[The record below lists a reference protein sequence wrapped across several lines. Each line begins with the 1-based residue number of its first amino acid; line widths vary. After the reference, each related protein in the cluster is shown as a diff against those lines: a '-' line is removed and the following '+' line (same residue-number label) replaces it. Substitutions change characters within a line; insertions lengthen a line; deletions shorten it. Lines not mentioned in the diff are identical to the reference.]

1 MLAPGRPRRTKS
13 KFRLLCLGSDVKLVA
28 AVQQALTPLDYQ
40 VVACAD
46 RESAVL
52 FLRSEIPYDLLL
64 IDFEWRG
71 KDGIKLARLARSQRH
86 RRRMPKIL
94 VASIGLGS
102 ELETFAR
109 NAGVKECVMK
119 SPDAAEVVEVIR
131 RLVEKR
137 KWK

>member
-1 MLAPGRPRRTKS
+1 MLAPGRPRRTES
-13 KFRLLCLGSDVKLVA
+13 KYRLLYLGTDVKLMA

-40 VVACAD
+40 MVACSD

-52 FLRSEIPYDLLL
+52 FLKSEIPYDLLL
-64 IDFEWRG
+64 IDFEWLG
-71 KDGIKLARLARSQRH
+71 KDGLKLARLARSQRH

-94 VASIGLGS
+94 VASIKLGS

-109 NAGVKECVMK
+109 NAGVKECVLK

-131 RLVEKR
+131 RLVERR
-137 KWK
+137 KGK

>member
-1 MLAPGRPRRTKS
+1 MWAPGRPRRTES
-13 KFRLLCLGSDVKLVA
+13 KFRLLYLGTDVKLMA
-28 AVQQALTPLDYQ
+28 AVQQVLTPLDYQ
-40 VVACAD
+40 VVACSD
-46 RESAVL
+46 RESAIL

-86 RRRMPKIL
+86 RKRMPRIL
-94 VASIGLGS
+94 AASIKLGS
-102 ELETFAR
+102 EMETFAR

-119 SPDAAEVVEVIR
+119 TPDAAGVIEVIR

-137 KWK
+137 KR

>member
-1 MLAPGRPRRTKS
+1 MLAPGRPRRTES
-13 KFRLLCLGSDVKLVA
+13 KFRLLYLGTDVKLIA
-28 AVQQALTPLDYQ
+28 AVQQVLTPPDYQ
-40 VVACAD
+40 VVACSD
-46 RESAVL
+46 RESAIL

-86 RRRMPKIL
+86 RKRMPRTL
-94 VASIGLGS
+94 VASIKLGS

-119 SPDAAEVVEVIR
+119 TPDAAGVVQVIR
-131 RLVEKR
+131 RMVEQRKR
-137 KWK
+137 